1 MNFEFLENP
10 FIGGL
15 CTGAVISFIFF
26 LDNSLSNDTFFGK
39 KYSQKTGVN
48 GGVPR
53 KTKLNKNDLFKLF
66 IYSSAVSCLLIYLLT
81 SFKEQSGGALLQS
94 GIKKLKDQTIFTD
107 IPDF

>member
-26 LDNSLSNDTFFGK
+26 LDNSLSKGSNKGH
-39 KYSQKTGVN
+39 SQ
-48 GGVPR
+48 

-94 GIKKLKDQTIFTD
+94 GIKKLRDQTIFTD

>member
-15 CTGAVISFIFF
+15 CSGAIISFIFF
-26 LDNSLSNDTFFGK
+26 LDNSISKNK
-39 KYSQKTGVN
+39 N
-48 GGVPR
+48 

-66 IYSSAVSCLLIYLLT
+66 IYSSAISCLLIYLLT
-81 SFKEQSGGALLQS
+81 SFKEQSGGSLLQS
-94 GIKKLKDQTIFTD
+94 GVKKIKDQTIFTD